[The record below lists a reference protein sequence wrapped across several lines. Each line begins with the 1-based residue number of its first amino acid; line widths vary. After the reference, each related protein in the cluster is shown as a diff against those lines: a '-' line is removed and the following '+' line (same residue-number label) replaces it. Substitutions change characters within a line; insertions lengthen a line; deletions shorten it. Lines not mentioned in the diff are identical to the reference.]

1 MTRRHGSASDRR
13 PGWMPPRV
21 ITGTAKGRR
30 LHCPP
35 DPRIRPA
42 TDRLK
47 TALFNILFDVEDL
60 RVLDLFAGCGAVG
73 IEALS
78 RGAAHVTFV
87 DSYAPAVEAIRGN
100 LDACRLADRAEVVEA
115 DCAAWTEATARGPAS
130 GAGFDL
136 VFVDPPYDVAVASLE
151 RIAAALSTP
160 GFLSPYARLAY
171 ERRTGDDPPPLPQG
185 CETVLRRAYG
195 QTTLFVAEHGD
206 RSQPTQENK

>member
-1 MTRRHGSASDRR
+1 MTRPHASARDRR
-13 PGWMPPRV
+13 RGWSPPRV

-30 LHCPP
+30 LVCPP
-35 DPRIRPA
+35 DARIRPA

-47 TALFNILFDVEDL
+47 TALFNILFDVEEL

-78 RGAAHVTFV
+78 RGAAHATFV
-87 DSYAPAVEAIRGN
+87 DSYAPAVEAIREN
-100 LDACRLADRAEVVEA
+100 LAACRLAERATVVEA
-115 DCAAWTEATARGPAS
+115 DCATWTETAARRPA
-130 GAGFDL
+130 GGTGFDL

-185 CETVLRRAYG
+185 CETVLQRAYG
-195 QTTLFVAEHGD
+195 QTTLFVAENGA
-206 RSQPTQENK
+206 RSQPTQESK

>member
-30 LHCPP
+30 LYCPP
-35 DPRIRPA
+35 DGRIRPA

-47 TALFNILFDVEDL
+47 TALFNILFEVEG
-60 RVLDLFAGCGAVG
+60 VVALDLFAGCGAVG

-87 DSYAPAVEAIRGN
+87 DDYAPAVAAIRRN
-100 LDACRLADRAEVVEA
+100 LADCGLEERATVVEG
-115 DCAAWTEATARGPAS
+115 DCAAWLEAATGRRGLQAF
-130 GAGFDL
+130 GL

-151 RIAAALSTP
+151 RIAAALSIP
-160 GFLSPYARLAY
+160 GTLSPRCRLAY
-171 ERRTGDDPPPLPQG
+171 ERRSGDPPPPLPQG
-185 CETVLRRAYG
+185 CDIVLERAYG
-195 QTTLFVAEHGD
+195 QTTLFVAELTDPHE
-206 RSQPTQENK
+206 PNQEKM